1 MKNYIVL
8 DLEWNQ
14 SAGGKEEAVDHF
26 PFEIIEIG
34 AVRLNETMEETGEYR
49 RLIKPRVYTELHEK
63 ILEVTHMD
71 QQTLMEEGICFEE
84 AVKEFFLWCGDDPVF
99 CTWGSMDLTELQRNI
114 AYYGLPD
121 PFKKPLLYYDIQ
133 KLYSLLEGD
142 GKDRVSL
149 DVAVFESGVMEE
161 RPFHRALDDA
171 HYTGRIMSK
180 MDFKKVEAYWSTDYY
195 CLPVN
200 KEEEIYLVFPSY
212 SKYISRPFESKQ
224 AAIEDKTVT
233 DLICCKCNRMLKKK
247 IRWFSVNQKVYTA
260 LGCCPV
266 HGNVKGKIRLRR
278 NDAGMVYVVKT
289 MKLIGEDEIGGIY
302 EKKDEAKKKRVEKTK
317 VRKLNKKKGAIPPS

>member
-34 AVRLNETMEETGEYR
+34 AVRLNEAMEETGEYR
-49 RLIKPRVYTELHEK
+49 RLIKPSVYTELHEK

-71 QQTLMEEGICFEE
+71 QKTLMEEGICFEE
-84 AVKEFFLWCGDDPVF
+84 AVKEFFLWCGDDPIF

-114 AYYGLPD
+114 AYYGLSD

-149 DVAVFESGVMEE
+149 DVAVFESKVMEE

-195 CLPVN
+195 CLPAN
-200 KEEEIYLVFPSY
+200 KEEEVYLVFPKY

-278 NDAGMVYVVKT
+278 NDEGMVYVVKT
-289 MKLIGEDEIGGIY
+289 MKLIGEDEISGIY

-317 VRKLNKKKGAIPPS
+317 VRKQNKKKGAAPPS

>member
-114 AYYGLPD
+114 AYYGLTD

-149 DVAVFESGVMEE
+149 DVAVFESGVMKNVRFTE
-161 RPFHRALDDA
+161 PLMMLIIRA
-171 HYTGRIMSK
+171 
-180 MDFKKVEAYWSTDYY
+180 DYEQNG
-195 CLPVN
+195 L
-200 KEEEIYLVFPSY
+200 
-212 SKYISRPFESKQ
+212 
-224 AAIEDKTVT
+224 
-233 DLICCKCNRMLKKK
+233 
-247 IRWFSVNQKVYTA
+247 
-260 LGCCPV
+260 
-266 HGNVKGKIRLRR
+266 
-278 NDAGMVYVVKT
+278 
-289 MKLIGEDEIGGIY
+289 
-302 EKKDEAKKKRVEKTK
+302 
-317 VRKLNKKKGAIPPS
+317 

>member
-14 SAGGKEEAVDHF
+14 NAGGKEEAVDHF

-149 DVAVFESGVMEE
+149 DVAVFESKVMED

-195 CLPVN
+195 CLPAN
-200 KEEEIYLVFPSY
+200 KEEEIYLVFPRY

-278 NDAGMVYVVKT
+278 NDERMVYVVKT

-317 VRKLNKKKGAIPPS
+317 VRKQNKKKGAIPPS